1 MRVLSPRACALG
13 YDLAPLTGLRNGR
26 PRGEGFI
33 SELLTQ
39 DTSVDLLCNSAPLQR
54 LPSLQSVDFQSN
66 SALQAFPRGF
76 RASRRSRHRREAGLI
91 VLQQTADLKVSATMI
106 ARLA

>member
-1 MRVLSPRACALG
+1 VRVRALSPRACLRKQACALG

-26 PRGEGFI
+26 PQGEDSI
-33 SELLTQ
+33 RELLAQ

-54 LPSLQSVDFQSN
+54 LPSLQSVDFQNN

-76 RASRRSRHRREAGLI
+76 P
-91 VLQQTADLKVSATMI
+91 T
-106 ARLA
+106 